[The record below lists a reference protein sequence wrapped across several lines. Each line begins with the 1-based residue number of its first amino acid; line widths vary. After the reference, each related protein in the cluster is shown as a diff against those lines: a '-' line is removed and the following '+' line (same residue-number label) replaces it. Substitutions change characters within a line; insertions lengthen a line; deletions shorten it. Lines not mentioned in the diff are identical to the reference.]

1 MFTMEELE
9 PVAPGVKTESEKEY
23 GVKKDYFI
31 TPVNKKKD
39 ILRSAVYIFLSAFF
53 YSVSFHYFVTTC
65 NFAPGGV
72 GGVVAI
78 VKKLLGIG
86 ETQNSG
92 LDYSSL
98 LFLVVNVPLLAL
110 AWKRLGKDF
119 CIKTFIATIIITV
132 TMFLLDNFIDPY
144 HAKNID

>member
-1 MFTMEELE
+1 MEELE

-39 ILRSAVYIFLSAFF
+39 ILRSAIYIFLSAFF

-98 LFLVVNVPLLAL
+98 LFLVVNVPLLAF

-119 CIKTFIATIIITV
+119 CVKTCIATIIITV
-132 TMFLLDNFIDPY
+132 TMFLLDNFIDP
-144 HAKNID
+144 NINSASRKKY

>member
-39 ILRSAVYIFLSAFF
+39 ILRSAIYIFLSAFF

-98 LFLVVNVPLLAL
+98 LFWWLTFRFL
-110 AWKRLGKDF
+110 RLRGKGSARIF
-119 CIKTFIATIIITV
+119 A
-132 TMFLLDNFIDPY
+132 
-144 HAKNID
+144 